1 MEFIPLDNSKK
12 GKNKKVSKKNVT
24 GKGKLEKKI
33 GSKVKN
39 YYREKI
45 LQKHKQK
52 GLAKKLRNTAIQN
65 EDDSDDDVAQTTVK
79 DEEES
84 YGENAEDIHEENE
97 DSKEEEEEDS
107 DDAED
112 KKEQAIREKW
122 KKMDEKKKN
131 RLFVKMKKKIVNE
144 SQVKELHPD
153 IKQVIFPRKKN
164 SKWCWAVFVSEER
177 AHEAFLKLAKNKSV
191 FVSKP
196 NDRSQV
202 EVKRE
207 KKMQTVKRKQQ
218 AKKKLLD
225 LWT

>member
-52 GLAKKLRNTAIQN
+52 GLAKKLRNTVIQN
-65 EDDSDDDVAQTTVK
+65 EDDSDDDIAQTTVK

-97 DSKEEEEEDS
+97 DGKEEEEEEDS

-122 KKMDEKKKN
+122 RKMDEKKKN

-164 SKWCWAVFVSEER
+164 SK
-177 AHEAFLKLAKNKSV
+177 
-191 FVSKP
+191 
-196 NDRSQV
+196 
-202 EVKRE
+202 
-207 KKMQTVKRKQQ
+207 
-218 AKKKLLD
+218 
-225 LWT
+225 